1 MSFTTVHPGQLSII
15 SSDYDSRPMSFMQ
28 EGERLGYEPAVVHA
42 VCQLLDL
49 KPVWYNYSINEF
61 YSVLSNGDHDVVW
74 FNQVIT
80 QERRAWAD
88 FTRPYGRFD
97 EAVLVLENSSIH
109 SVQDLAGK
117 RLGSLETWPQI
128 VLQDEFPDLE
138 WVTFPDRDATFATM
152 LEALKAGTI
161 DALLEDA
168 VLLLTAEADDPN
180 LRVAFQRPTQ
190 HPFGVGVLPGN
201 RELLDALNGAL
212 NQLIMNGTLARLWA
226 QWIPTKPFP
235 F

>member
-15 SSDYDSRPMSFMQ
+15 ASDYDSRPMSFMQ
-28 EGERLGYEPAVVHA
+28 EGNRLGYEPAVAQA
-42 VCQLLDL
+42 VCQLLGL

-61 YSVLSNGDHDVVW
+61 YSVLSDGNHDVVW

-97 EAVLVLENSSIH
+97 EAVLVLEDSPIH
-109 SVQDLAGK
+109 TVQDLAGK

-128 VLQDEFPDLE
+128 VLEDEFPDLE
-138 WVTFPDRDATFATM
+138 WVTFPDRDATLATM
-152 LEALKAGTI
+152 LDALKAGTI

-168 VLLLTAEADDPN
+168 VLLLTAEADDAN

-226 QWIPTKPFP
+226 QWIPTKSFP